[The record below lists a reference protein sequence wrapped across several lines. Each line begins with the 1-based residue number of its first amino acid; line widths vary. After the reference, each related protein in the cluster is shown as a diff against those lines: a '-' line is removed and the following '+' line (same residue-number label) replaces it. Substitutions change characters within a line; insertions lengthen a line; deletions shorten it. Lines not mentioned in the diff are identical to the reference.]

1 VSSDAPIDLTGIDL
15 TDDATPSTDAT
26 SSTGLEDLRRRPA
39 RSATAQNLIGLV
51 FGIGFGF
58 VLAAARLHEYDT
70 IHSMLRLDE
79 FDVFGLMALA
89 IAVSLP
95 ALWWMERQNAK
106 TLFGGTIS
114 LKRSRPQA
122 HHIRGGVLFGT
133 GWAVAGTCP
142 APALAMLGSGAM
154 MGILAIAGIFGGIA
168 LADFRAV
175 RRGTTIDL
183 GDGEGSAARA
193 ADADL
198 ADACS

>member
-1 VSSDAPIDLTGIDL
+1 MNADATDIDLTSD
-15 TDDATPSTDAT
+15 TTVDAHT
-26 SSTGLEDLRRRPA
+26 STGLDDLRQRA
-39 RSATAQNLIGLV
+39 GRSPRAKNLIGLV

-70 IHSMLRLDE
+70 IHAMLRLDE

-89 IAVSLP
+89 IGVSLP

-114 LKRSRPQA
+114 LTRSRPQS

-154 MGILAIAGIFGGIA
+154 MGFLAIAGIFGGIA

-175 RRGTTIDL
+175 RLGTTIDL
-183 GDGEGSAARA
+183 GDGEGLSARP
-193 ADADL
+193 ADGDL
-198 ADACS
+198 TATCS